1 MPWGNGAEEGG
12 GGEIEV
18 LVSQIHRQKSLFVY
32 MYVYGIWYIVYI
44 YINFD
49 LNRNF
54 CKCAVNIQF
63 NKIPCKYVQPRIGS
77 FHLLLILFLCFT
89 HLVLHTL
96 ELP

>member
-1 MPWGNGAEEGG
+1 MARLKCLSVKYIGKNP
-12 GGEIEV
+12 
-18 LVSQIHRQKSLFVY
+18 SLY
-32 MYVYGIWYIVYI
+32 ICIWYMVYI

-96 ELP
+96 GLP